1 MDFAFTSEQD
11 ALRELAE
18 QIFGDLSTHE
28 RLKVVEKDYDCFDRD
43 LWKKLADASLL
54 GLAFPESAGG
64 SGLGFVEVCCILEQV
79 GKTVAAVPI
88 WESVVCAGL
97 PIARFGSAAQQQ
109 RWLAPLAAGDLV
121 LTAAL
126 TEVPSDDPLA
136 PATRAEPSGGGW
148 TLHGVK
154 ECVPSAH
161 LAARVLV
168 PARTPNGVGLFL
180 VDPAAPGVTLLRQ
193 QATHRHPIAKLTLDG
208 VRVAA
213 DDVVGDPA
221 QGAAALRWLV
231 ERATVG
237 LCAMEAGI
245 VERAL
250 RITAQY
256 TRERKQ
262 FDRVIASFQ
271 ACQQRI
277 ADAWIG
283 MEGIRL
289 LVWQAAW
296 RLAEDM
302 PATDEVVIAKYWAAE
317 QGHQAV
323 YAAQHL
329 HGGIGTDID
338 YPVHRY
344 YLWSRHIELLLGC
357 GASQLATLGERIAAA
372 S

>member
-1 MDFAFTSEQD
+1 MDFGFTPEQD
-11 ALRELAE
+11 ALRELA
-18 QIFGDLSTHE
+18 QKIFGDLSTHE
-28 RLKVVEKDYDCFDRD
+28 RLKVVEKDYDCFDRE
-43 LWKKLADASLL
+43 LWKKLAEASLL
-54 GLAFPESAGG
+54 GLAFPEAGGG
-64 SGLGFVEVCCILEQV
+64 SGLGFLELCLVLEQV
-79 GKTVAAVPI
+79 GATVAAVPF
-88 WESVVCAGL
+88 WTSVVCAGL
-97 PIARFGSAAQQQ
+97 PIARYGSAAQQK
-109 RWLAPLAAGDLV
+109 RWLAPLAAGEIV
-121 LTAAL
+121 LSAAL
-126 TEVPSDDPLA
+126 TEMPADDPLA
-136 PATRAEPSGGGW
+136 PQTRAEPSGSAW
-148 TLHGVK
+148 KLHGVK

-161 LAARVLV
+161 LAARILV
-168 PARTPNGVGLFL
+168 PARTAKGVGLFL
-180 VDPAAPGVTLLRQ
+180 VDPTAPGATLLRQ
-193 QATHRHPIAKLTLDG
+193 QATNRHPIAKLTLDA
-208 VRVAA
+208 VAVGA

-221 QGAAALRWLV
+221 EGAAALRWLV

-271 ACQQRI
+271 AVQQRA

-296 RLAEDM
+296 RLAHDM

-329 HGGIGTDID
+329 HGGIGVDVD

-344 YLWSRHIELLLGC
+344 YLWSRHIELTLGC
-357 GASQLATLGERIAAA
+357 GARQLAALGERIAAA
-372 S
+372 